1 MAKTYGGEYAR
12 RAEAALEAASNVSI
26 PSGYS
31 STSSQEVQSAA
42 VKVSRSLETARIYA
56 QLHHTEILREM
67 AVPVPVP
74 EGPLQD
80 QPTQVWGT
88 PTKHTDGGDN
98 YFGYGGHGGDQ
109 WDR

>member
-1 MAKTYGGEYAR
+1 MAKKAYGGEYAR
-12 RAEAALEAASNVSI
+12 RAEAALEAASKASTYRDD
-26 PSGYS
+26 SGL
-31 STSSQEVQSAA
+31 VIGRH
-42 VKVSRSLETARIYA
+42 VETARIYA
-56 QLHHTEILREM
+56 QLHHTEVLREM

-80 QPTQVWGT
+80 QPAQVWGS
-88 PTKHTDGGDN
+88 PTKHTDGGGD